1 MEKSTPIGLI
11 AGLVMIYGAVFMGT
25 GWQLFFDAASLIL
38 VLGGTVSALLVGFS
52 LDEVKQI
59 PREVKAFFFFKPP
72 DLYGYVQQFTEF
84 SRAARR
90 EGLLVLDRRLNEVE
104 DEFMR
109 FGLEMAVD
117 GIEEDALDRL
127 MMQRLKEEVKQR
139 RLVAKFFTSA
149 GAYAPAFGMLG
160 TLIGLIQMMQNLTDP
175 SQIGAGMAVALITTF
190 YGALFANLIFLPMA
204 NKMKAQVGVVLKARE
219 MIRTGVLSIVQGDGP
234 SMIEKRLRLYLG
246 DDAADAEPEL
256 AKAA

>member
-11 AGLVMIYGAVFMGT
+11 VGLGMVYGAVFMGT
-25 GWQLFFDAASLIL
+25 GWQLFFDAAALLL

-59 PREVKAFFFFKPP
+59 PREVKAFFSYKPP
-72 DLYGYVQQFTEF
+72 DLYGYVQQFTEL

-90 EGLLVLDRRLNEVE
+90 EGLLVLDRRLDEVQ

-117 GIEEDALDRL
+117 GIEVEAIDRL
-127 MMQRLKEEVKQR
+127 MMQRLKEEVNQR
-139 RLVAKFFTSA
+139 LFVARFFTSA

-190 YGALFANLIFLPMA
+190 YG
-204 NKMKAQVGVVLKARE
+204 VG
-219 MIRTGVLSIVQGDGP
+219 GSF
-234 SMIEKRLRLYLG
+234 
-246 DDAADAEPEL
+246 
-256 AKAA
+256 